1 MGAAGRTGTS
11 GPNRGS
17 RCSAPGPPAADR
29 QDESAGRGRALRRQL
44 GGYGGDGSP
53 NGVNQRQGG
62 LRCELDSDA
71 SRGPLGGIRK
81 VDVQGVQRRSVHRVV
96 VVDRRGAKREPA
108 GASFAA
114 TRDRRL
120 LGGVGAVS
128 YTHLT
133 LPTKRIV

>member
-29 QDESAGRGRALRRQL
+29 QDESPGRGRALRRQL

-62 LRCELDSDA
+62 LRSELDSDA
-71 SRGPLGGIRK
+71 SRGRPGWASGSS
-81 VDVQGVQRRSVHRVV
+81 SV
-96 VVDRRGAKREPA
+96 
-108 GASFAA
+108 AA
-114 TRDRRL
+114 TLAGTVRSAAQAGSTGGSAAAVGSSLDRTWSGL
-120 LGGVGAVS
+120 AS
-128 YTHLT
+128 AED
-133 LPTKRIV
+133 PS